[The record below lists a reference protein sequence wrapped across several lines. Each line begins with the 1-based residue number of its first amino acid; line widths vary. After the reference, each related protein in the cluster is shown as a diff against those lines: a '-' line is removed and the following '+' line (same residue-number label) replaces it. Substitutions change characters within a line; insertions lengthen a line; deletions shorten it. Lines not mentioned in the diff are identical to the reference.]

1 MQTSCIDPDNA
12 RVFRGANHQNPAG
25 DNQSIAFNSIIVSAN
40 EHADREAGLPGRVDR
55 SCCSCG
61 NGHNRHTVT
70 RRGPEIMT
78 ACTCGTLGPDM
89 DAETCEHYCGRR
101 GE

>member
-1 MQTSCIDPDNA
+1 MLEQTNY
-12 RVFRGANHQNPAG
+12 AG
-25 DNQSIAFNSIIVSAN
+25 PCTLTRKTEAGTGNLSIAFNSIIVSAN